1 MLNVRL
7 FQSLKVKVLSCF
19 KGKGQG
25 EQKERK
31 QTSLRRGYR
40 CDILVTE
47 IDERAVVVLVLT
59 HASVLDGQNH
69 LPLCNVANFFSSL
82 TFHALTTNLPL
93 CNVVMCPCNFFIDVD
108 SNRSLDVS
116 RLDTE
121 STTVH
126 LL

>member
-31 QTSLRRGYR
+31 QKSLRRGYR

-59 HASVLDGQNH
+59 HASVLDGQNY
-69 LPLCNVANFFSSL
+69 LPLCNVANFFRFFDDSRVDNKP
-82 TFHALTTNLPL
+82 TTVQ
-93 CNVVMCPCNFFIDVD
+93 CC
-108 SNRSLDVS
+108 DVS
-116 RLDTE
+116 MQFL
-121 STTVH
+121 H
-126 LL
+126 